1 MKIRISLLA
10 CLSVAPVLIAGCVLY
25 KNPSACEQ
33 QMRTMTAEKFPD
45 GKLSISHAGVAIK
58 GARVVVEGTIESTPA
73 AASAALA
80 ASAPDD
86 GAAAEE
92 SASSVASAAVAASSI
107 APASAAVA
115 ASGAASASATAAASA
130 AVATASAKPKKI
142 KTPAAAECL
151 FKGEELA
158 SFTWLAPSAWVKPAD
173 SDSQ

>member
-33 QMRTMTAEKFPD
+33 QMRSMASEKFPD

-58 GARVVVEGTIESTPA
+58 GSRVVVEGTIESTPA

-80 ASAPDD
+80 VSAPDE
-86 GAAAEE
+86 AAAE
-92 SASSVASAAVAASSI
+92 ASAAVASASS
-107 APASAAVA
+107 AASTAGAASAAA
-115 ASGAASASATAAASA
+115 PASATAAASA
-130 AVATASAKPKKI
+130 AVASAKPKKV
-142 KTPAAAECL
+142 KTPTAAECL

-158 SFTWLAPSAWVKPAD
+158 SFTWLAPSAWVTPAD